1 MFYKN
6 TDNKVNPPNSSK
18 DVKENSALKLERK
31 VKVLAKRQSHRH
43 MVALSF
49 CLSPGQTSKMPA
61 EKKKEKQTKKH
72 PSFRRSSDPGLTSAR
87 TVLSRLTDCRKM
99 IN

>member
-18 DVKENSALKLERK
+18 DVKENSVLKLERK
-31 VKVLAKRQSHRH
+31 VKVLAKRQSPSCNRH

-61 EKKKEKQTKKH
+61 EKKKEKQRNICH
-72 PSFRRSSDPGLTSAR
+72 FDA
-87 TVLSRLTDCRKM
+87 RLTQALPLLVQFSLD
-99 IN
+99 

>member
-43 MVALSF
+43 VTVTWSPYLS
-49 CLSPGQTSKMPA
+49 A
-61 EKKKEKQTKKH
+61 
-72 PSFRRSSDPGLTSAR
+72 
-87 TVLSRLTDCRKM
+87 
-99 IN
+99 